1 MLIFQWVSFRSLRFA
16 ACFAFSSSLAISHLN
31 AAWNLEQ
38 VSSFGHDRSLHVTL
52 IFLFG
57 FRNIYGTYI
66 RKIYTV
72 YAMYSHINSFLSY
85 PEKNSLVRFD
95 LFYSRIRKKGNVL
108 RLHPLDG
115 ASILLHLMQAES
127 KLLQESYEMEKS

>member
-1 MLIFQWVSFRSLRFA
+1 
-16 ACFAFSSSLAISHLN
+16 
-31 AAWNLEQ
+31 
-38 VSSFGHDRSLHVTL
+38 
-52 IFLFG
+52 
-57 FRNIYGTYI
+57 
-66 RKIYTV
+66 
-72 YAMYSHINSFLSY
+72 MYSHINSFLSY